1 MITIKHLRIFCEVAK
16 TKSMSKAAENLFIS
30 QPSVSTKLQEIEK
43 YYNVTLFQRHSK
55 TLGISEEGKIF
66 YEQAKKILDELDNL
80 DNIFFH
86 NRHEI
91 TIRIGTTLTT
101 GSTVLPTI
109 LNSIKSNH
117 PSMNFRVIVD
127 NTQEIENK
135 LLDNQLDIAI
145 VEGDINNEYI
155 TSTPI
160 IPDMMIL
167 ACSNKHPIAYKK
179 IITPEELAHQ
189 SFILREKGSG
199 TRAMLEQY
207 LISNKVPYHI
217 TWESRS
223 WESIK
228 QAVINNQGITLISAR
243 LIEEELRNQ
252 KLKTIRINNHT
263 WNRFFSLCHH
273 KNKVWNENLEIFKQ
287 EVEKQSYCPIIELLK
302 NKRI

>member
-43 YYNVTLFQRHSK
+43 YYNVTLFQRYSK

-86 NRHEI
+86 NKHEI

-179 IITPEELAHQ
+179 IITPEDLAHQ

-302 NKRI
+302 NKHI